1 MPKITVGIPVYNAEK
16 TIARAIQS
24 VLNQTYT
31 DFELII
37 IDDGSTDGTL
47 QVIQSFDDPRIR
59 LLHDTE
65 NKGIS
70 FRLNQQI
77 SLAQGDYFARMDA
90 DDIMFPNRLER
101 QIEVLEQNLE
111 IDVLGSSVIVITDDN
126 KIIGRRAGLG
136 KGKMESVDS
145 FIHPEIMGRISWFKS
160 NLYNENYSGWE
171 DRDLWLRT
179 RKKSVFRCLNE
190 PLMFYKDS
198 LRYNVNQYAKRH
210 LIGNRVLRDER
221 KYFKNPFAPYWF
233 MFVNLFKIVVVWLIH
248 LLHLDALIIKR
259 RNKSLCGD
267 MLLKY
272 QTLLAK
278 VLGVKLSL
286 PGALV
291 VSLDYELM
299 WGMIDVAEKDGYGK
313 TNIKNVPEVIK
324 RMLMLFDKY
333 GIHATFA
340 TVGMIMYE
348 DKDDLLSDI
357 PSVVPSYTDPSK
369 SPYERNYIQDIKA
382 EENALFFQ
390 KEIVEELKKHDNVEI
405 GTHTYCHYYCWEK
418 GQTVE
423 QFDIDL
429 DKAIQVAMEQDI
441 HVKSIVFPRNHCS
454 QNHLAVC
461 AKHGI
466 TSYRGNALKYFGQAC
481 SRFQEMKNRICRLAD
496 AYINIGGNTTIA
508 YSSINMFEK
517 PLNLRASRLLRPY
530 SPKLSFLEGLRLKRI
545 KKEMLHAAKKGEMYH
560 LWWHPHNFGAN
571 MNENFAFLEE
581 ICKYYQYLNQEY
593 GFSSYTMTEMC
604 KLLKDEE

>member
-37 IDDGSTDGTL
+37 TDDGSTDGTMQIVL
-47 QVIQSFDDPRIR
+47 SFDDPRIR
-59 LLHDTE
+59 VVPDKE
-65 NKGIS
+65 NKGIA

-90 DDIMFPNRLER
+90 DDIMFPNRLQR
-101 QIEVLEQNLE
+101 QLEVLEQNPE

-136 KGKMESVDS
+136 VGEMESVDS

-160 NLYNENYSGWE
+160 NLYNDNYSGWE

-179 RKKSVFRCLNE
+179 RKKSVFKCLNE

-221 KYFKNPFAPYWF
+221 KYFKNPLAPYWF
-233 MFVNLFKIVVVWLIH
+233 MLVNVFKIVVVWFLH
-248 LLHLDALIIKR
+248 LFHLDALIIKR
-259 RNKSLCGD
+259 RNKGICGD
-267 MLLKY
+267 TFLKY
-272 QTLLAK
+272 QTLLSK
-278 VLGVKLSL
+278 VLDIKSTL

-291 VSLDYELM
+291 ISLDYELM
-299 WGMIDVAEKDGYGK
+299 WGMIDVAKKDGYGQ

-340 TVGMIMYE
+340 TVGMIMYK
-348 DKDDLLSDI
+348 DRDDLLSDI
-357 PSVVPSYTDPSK
+357 PSIVPSYADPSK
-369 SPYERNYIQDIKA
+369 SPYERNYIQNIKP

-390 KEIVEELKKHDNVEI
+390 KNMIKKLKKKENVEI
-405 GTHTYCHYYCWEK
+405 GTQTFCHYYCWEE
-418 GQTVE
+418 GQTVK

-429 DKAIQVAMEQDI
+429 DKALHVAMKQD
-441 HVKSIVFPRNHCS
+441 VNQKSIVFPRNQCS
-454 QNHLAVC
+454 KEYLAVC
-461 AKHGI
+461 ARHGI
-466 TSYRGNALKYFGQAC
+466 TSYRGNAKKYFGQPR
-481 SRFQEMKNRICRLAD
+481 SRFQEIKNRICRFAD
-496 AYINIGGNTTIA
+496 AYFNIGGNTTIA
-508 YSSINMFEK
+508 YTSINMYEK
-517 PLNLRASRLLRPY
+517 PLNLRASRMLRPY
-530 SPKLSFLEGLRLKRI
+530 SPKLSLLEGLRLRRI
-545 KKEMLHAAKKGEMYH
+545 KKEMLCAAKKGEMYH

-571 MNENFAFLEE
+571 MTKNFAFLEE
-581 ICKYYQYLNQEY
+581 VCKYYHYLNQEY
-593 GFSSYTMTEMC
+593 GFKSYTMTEMY
-604 KLLKDEE
+604 KLLKG